1 MNERNELQEWFDM
14 KASHSFALVG
24 KGKTPHLS
32 TRNDDTLCGRAVSSY
47 FSATDYEGDVAP
59 CGTCWKRMIAVV
71 DAASAMLPAQYHDD
85 NTSGEAG
92 DMPTKNDATTEA
104 PALNTEAL
112 VEEIE
117 ANIERVRSLAEAE
130 NAEGAEE
137 LEVETEALI
146 SKLRGATGKD
156 TTSIRKG
163 YRTQLAAAKR
173 AESKEEPKATK
184 SNEVATKQPA
194 DFTEIP
200 GVPELVK
207 EASAKVRELA
217 ISKFKGGHEI
227 AAKIFEIRTHIKT
240 EAGYID
246 FDATTDQ
253 AKKASSTVYDAIT
266 EKLAEEGEN
275 EADDA
280 IRAEIGSI
288 KKSAQ
293 NAMGDVKVLFIR
305 ALDTSADDIKAQYK
319 YAQDAHPDKS
329 LSEAVFTFHNI
340 TTRNTR
346 AELAKAAREAK
357 AALAARVAAGELTEG
372 EAEAEAQESGLAPKE
387 KTPTERVKAAVSK
400 AGKAVK
406 AVSAAEDID
415 IDAVADEMEDKERD
429 ALKKSIKAQIAELQ
443 KMLGALS

>member
-14 KASHSFALVG
+14 SASHSFALVG

-32 TRNDDTLCGRAVSSY
+32 TRNDDTMCGRAVSSY
-47 FSATDYEGDVAP
+47 INVSDVNEMNVAP
-59 CGTCWKRMIAVV
+59 CATCWKRMVAVA
-71 DAASAMLPAQYHDD
+71 DAASAMLPEQHD
-85 NTSGEAG
+85 NNENGEGG
-92 DMPTKNDATTEA
+92 DMPAKNETKTEDKAETTAEKNA
-104 PALNTEAL
+104 RLR
-112 VEEIE
+112 EEIA

-137 LEVETEALI
+137 LAVETDTLI
-146 SKLRGATGKD
+146 GQLPTKERNKLRQVLK
-156 TTSIRKG
+156 
-163 YRTQLAAAKR
+163 AAGV
-173 AESKEEPKATK
+173 AEPKAEEPKATQ
-184 SNEVATKQPA
+184 SSEVATKTPT
-194 DFTEIP
+194 DFAKIP
-200 GVPELVK
+200 GVPELVE

-240 EAGYID
+240 DAGYID
-246 FDATTDQ
+246 FAADTDA

-293 NAMGDVKVLFIR
+293 NAMGDVRALFIR
-305 ALDTSADDIKAQYK
+305 ALDTSSDEVKAQYQ
-319 YAQDAHPDKS
+319 YAQDAHPDKA
-329 LSEAVFTFHNI
+329 LSEAVFDFHNI
-340 TTRNTR
+340 TTRKTR
-346 AELAKAAREAK
+346 AEIAKAAREAK
-357 AALAARVAAGELTEG
+357 AALAARVKAGELTEG
-372 EAEAEAQESGLAPKE
+372 EAEAEAQEAGLTPKE

-406 AVSAAEDID
+406 AVATADDID
-415 IDAVADEMEDKERD
+415 IDEVADDMDDKERD
-429 ALKKSIKAQIAELQ
+429 TLKKSIKAQIAELQ